1 MRKVAFVL
9 CVAMCASQALAW
21 GFTEDFNSYPNGT
34 NTWGSGGKWTEP
46 TANLRIDAYTA
57 DNSKGPRCG
66 NTSARYATAPL
77 PSYSGAFNFSSDSFW
92 SNDGCSVD
100 AVFIVLS
107 DSAATAQLVPK
118 TATALGSPINA
129 IAWGHV
135 PGSANQ
141 NDYGFFNGQT
151 WSVIGQNPATFNT
164 KGRIKVTGSLDGAGN
179 WSAAM
184 SDFTTAAALG
194 SNNGALAANF
204 SIGALTI
211 ISQGNASQVYS
222 GVDNINITPE
232 PAMACL
238 LGLGFLFL
246 RRRTA

>member
-1 MRKVAFVL
+1 MRKVAFIL
-9 CVAMCASQALAW
+9 CVAMCASQAWAW
-21 GFTEDFNSYPNGT
+21 GFAENFSAIPGGSTAWGAPWTSNNLKCDAFTADGT
-34 NTWGSGGKWTEP
+34 N
-46 TANLRIDAYTA
+46 
-57 DNSKGPRCG
+57 GPRTG
-66 NTSARYATAPL
+66 NSSLRYASAPL
-77 PSYSGAFNFSSDSFW
+77 PAYSGAFNFSSDSYW
-92 SNDGCSVD
+92 DNDGCSVD

-107 DSAATAQLVPK
+107 DSAATAQSVPK

-151 WSVIGQNPATFNT
+151 WSVIGQNPATFNS
-164 KGRIKVTGSLDGAGN
+164 KGRVKIEGSLDGAGN

-184 SDFTTAAALG
+184 SNFTTAAPLG
-194 SNNGALAANF
+194 SNNGTLAANF
-204 SIGALTI
+204 TIGALTI